1 MTTVLLVVLVLS
13 VLYLALRIHQL
24 ENAVTKLVRIVNK
37 PRQRDR
43 ALGREIAELETDLDM
58 LRDLVK
64 QGAASREDFDQADVI
79 PREARP
85 ATRGARRNPRTQ
97 PPRNRRGC
105 QGGGLLRG
113 EGPRESPSSGL
124 PIGPRSTW
132 GASFSPLECRQ
143 PSDRLG

>member
-85 ATRGARRNPRTQ
+85 ATRGARRNPPDATPAQ
-97 PPRNRRGC
+97 PERVPGRRPST
-105 QGGGLLRG
+105 RG
-113 EGPRESPSSGL
+113 RPSRVTVIRPAYWTKVHLGSEL
-124 PIGPRSTW
+124 
-132 GASFSPLECRQ
+132 Q
-143 PSDRLG
+143 PARVQATK

>member
-1 MTTVLLVVLVLS
+1 MSMTTVLLVVLVLS

-85 ATRGARRNPRTQ
+85 ATRGARRNPPDATPAQ
-97 PPRNRRGC
+97 PERVPGPAAFYEGKALESHRHPAC
-105 QGGGLLRG
+105 LLDQGPLG
-113 EGPRESPSSGL
+113 ER
-124 PIGPRSTW
+124 
-132 GASFSPLECRQ
+132 ASAR
-143 PSDRLG
+143 

>member
-1 MTTVLLVVLVLS
+1 MSMTTVLLVVLVLS

-24 ENAVTKLVRIVNK
+24 ENAATKLVRIVNK

-58 LRDLVK
+58 LRAKRTSTKPTL
-64 QGAASREDFDQADVI
+64 SREKLD
-79 PREARP
+79 RRL
-85 ATRGARRNPRTQ
+85 GALAGTPRTQ

-143 PSDRLG
+143 RSDRLG